1 MAWPG
6 WGSLAGKTI
15 LPYWNSGFL
24 ILLQLEV
31 HPNGAGPAST
41 QTHDQFSSVA
51 PGYASPISSQPFGQ
65 PSISWAPHYQD
76 GKAQFASFTGFARFR
91 KIWGG
96 GSWVNRTLLL
106 DLEIHLI
113 LCWTMEETLEKS
125 WQKRKHREHRF
136 KKLLLKLTLCGV
148 SSPASTKAH
157 SCHYGHVSTWYVPK
171 NLGRSPISSRGVLI
185 MSDK

>member
-1 MAWPG
+1 MATLNFAFRMAWPG

-76 GKAQFASFTGFARFR
+76 GKAQFARFTGFARFR

-96 GSWVNRTLLL
+96 GRG
-106 DLEIHLI
+106 LI
-113 LCWTMEETLEKS
+113 ERCCWIWRYISSYAEQ
-125 WQKRKHREHRF
+125 WRKHWRNHGKRENIANTALR
-136 KKLLLKLTLCGV
+136 
-148 SSPASTKAH
+148 SSSW
-157 SCHYGHVSTWYVPK
+157 S
-171 NLGRSPISSRGVLI
+171 
-185 MSDK
+185 